1 MAMKNTFVLSSIFIL
16 LLNSNNAYSE
26 SAEKSELSKKNTHD
40 SSISNYYQKEKEKGW
55 FWYNEPLVDVKELIA
70 NERLDIEPTI
80 IKGNEDKP
88 KPLSQEWIR
97 INYQRYLDK
106 AIENPQDKKAMFD
119 YLYLEKYI
127 RDQANEFAYA
137 RQSAVFSDPYLDA
150 TSSRPTA
157 NFGMTGMNQ
166 QADSNKDELLKKIGE
181 KSGLFF
187 FYRSDCDFCSKQ
199 TPIVKNLS
207 DKFGFTIKAIS
218 LDGKPLLGSPWEN
231 NYLTNNGQAEKLKV
245 LQVPSLFLVT
255 DTGKVTSIVQG
266 IESLTMLK
274 TRIIDAAKR
283 TNLISEDTQE
293 LTRPSNLYQNKD
305 GILSGK
311 LENKKSLTF
320 KDKEI

>member
-1 MAMKNTFVLSSIFIL
+1 MKNKLLLSSLFIL
-16 LLNSNNAYSE
+16 LLNSNNVYSKQE
-26 SAEKSELSKKNTHD
+26 NENTKKENND
-40 SSISNYYQKEKEKGW
+40 SSISNYYQTEKEKGW
-55 FWYNEPLVDVKELIA
+55 FWYNEPLENVKELIA
-70 NERLDIEPTI
+70 NEKLNIEPTV
-80 IKGNEDKP
+80 IKGEQNKP

-97 INYQRYLDK
+97 VNYQRYLDK
-106 AIENPQDKKAMFD
+106 AIENPHDKKAMYD

-137 RQSAVFSDPYLDA
+137 RQSAVFSDPYLDTA
-150 TSSRPTA
+150 TSRPTA
-157 NFGMTGMNQ
+157 NFGMTSMNQ
-166 QADSNKDELLKKIGE
+166 LANSNKDELLKKIGE

-187 FYRSDCDFCSKQ
+187 FYRSDCGFCSKQ
-199 TPIVKNLS
+199 TPIIENLS
-207 DKFGFTIKAIS
+207 DKFGFTVKAIS
-218 LDGKPLLGSPWEN
+218 LDGKPLLNSPWEN

-245 LQVPSLFLVT
+245 LQVPALFLVT
-255 DTGKVTSIVQG
+255 ESGKVTSIVQG

-283 TNLISEDTQE
+283 TNLITKETQE

-311 LENKKSLTF
+311 LEKNKSETF

>member
-1 MAMKNTFVLSSIFIL
+1 MKNKLLLSSLFIL
-16 LLNSNNAYSE
+16 LLNSNNVYSKQE
-26 SAEKSELSKKNTHD
+26 NENTKKENND
-40 SSISNYYQKEKEKGW
+40 SSISNYYQTEKEKGW
-55 FWYNEPLVDVKELIA
+55 FWYNEPLENVKELIA
-70 NERLDIEPTI
+70 NEKLNIEPTV
-80 IKGNEDKP
+80 IKGEQNKP

-97 INYQRYLDK
+97 VNYQRYLDK
-106 AIENPQDKKAMFD
+106 AIENPHDKKAMYD

-137 RQSAVFSDPYLDA
+137 RQSAVFSDPYLDTA
-150 TSSRPTA
+150 TSRPTA
-157 NFGMTGMNQ
+157 NFGMTSMNQ
-166 QADSNKDELLKKIGE
+166 LANSNKDELLKKIGE

-187 FYRSDCDFCSKQ
+187 FYRSDCGFCSKQ
-199 TPIVKNLS
+199 TPIIENLS
-207 DKFGFTIKAIS
+207 DKFGFTVKAIS
-218 LDGKPLLGSPWEN
+218 LDGKPLLNSPWEN

-245 LQVPSLFLVT
+245 LQVPALFLVT
-255 DTGKVTSIVQG
+255 ESGKVTSIVQG

-283 TNLISEDTQE
+283 TNLITKETQE

-311 LENKKSLTF
+311 LEKNQSETF